1 MHVLCYYVCMTLLQ
15 INRINDK
22 KRILNV
28 YSAQSSLCIFAQK
41 YLRQCKDANFISQNK
56 YLCIYEDSL
65 GAKILGDDC
74 ALSFSLFVLI
84 GTFLPNYLC
93 TFIVDSI
100 DQGIHKE
107 KM

>member
-1 MHVLCYYVCMTLLQ
+1 MLSGLNLGALTKRYSDCSVKRGQKDIVSVL
-15 INRINDK
+15 
-22 KRILNV
+22 
-28 YSAQSSLCIFAQK
+28 SSLGVFAPK
-41 YLRQCKDANFISQNK
+41 HLHKCKNTYLILQNK

-93 TFIVDSI
+93 TMY
-100 DQGIHKE
+100 IHR
-107 KM
+107 

>member
-41 YLRQCKDANFISQNK
+41 YLRQCKDTNFISQNK

-93 TFIVDSI
+93 TMY
-100 DQGIHKE
+100 IHR
-107 KM
+107 